1 MNRILV
7 VEDESAIRDFVVINL
22 KRAGYEVVDAAN
34 GKLGVEAYEK
44 ENGNFSVALLDIMMP
59 EMDGFEVCQ
68 YIREKNQN
76 IGIIM
81 LSAKSQEMDKVR
93 GLMLGADDYVT
104 KPFSPSELLARVDAL
119 CRRMGIRA
127 QAVKAKEENDENKL
141 VSGPFALDY
150 KSRALYKNNEAIELT
165 QVEFQIIEFLIK
177 NPNTAIKRS
186 DILTAVWGDTYD
198 GDEKIVDVNVRR
210 LRVKIED
217 NPSDP
222 KYLAT
227 VWGFG
232 YKWTV

>member
-7 VEDESAIRDFVVINL
+7 VEDEDAIRDFVVINL

-34 GKLGVEAYEK
+34 GRLGVDAYER

-93 GLMLGADDYVT
+93 GLMMGADDYVT

-119 CRRMGIRA
+119 CRRMGVRA
-127 QAVKAKEENDENKL
+127 QVMNQKEETDENKL

-150 KSRALYKNNEAIELT
+150 KSRALYKNNESIELT

-186 DILTAVWGDTYD
+186 DILTAVWGEEYD

-232 YKWTV
+232 YKWTI

>member
-81 LSAKSQEMDKVR
+81 LSAKSQV
-93 GLMLGADDYVT
+93 LCWAQTTMLQNLSA
-104 KPFSPSELLARVDAL
+104 PLNF
-119 CRRMGIRA
+119 
-127 QAVKAKEENDENKL
+127 
-141 VSGPFALDY
+141 
-150 KSRALYKNNEAIELT
+150 
-165 QVEFQIIEFLIK
+165 
-177 NPNTAIKRS
+177 
-186 DILTAVWGDTYD
+186 
-198 GDEKIVDVNVRR
+198 
-210 LRVKIED
+210 
-217 NPSDP
+217 
-222 KYLAT
+222 
-227 VWGFG
+227 
-232 YKWTV
+232 

>member
-1 MNRILV
+1 
-7 VEDESAIRDFVVINL
+7 
-22 KRAGYEVVDAAN
+22 
-34 GKLGVEAYEK
+34 
-44 ENGNFSVALLDIMMP
+44 
-59 EMDGFEVCQ
+59 
-68 YIREKNQN
+68 
-76 IGIIM
+76 
-81 LSAKSQEMDKVR
+81 
-93 GLMLGADDYVT
+93 MLGADDYVT

>member
-7 VEDESAIRDFVVINL
+7 VEDEDAIRDFVVINL

-34 GKLGVEAYEK
+34 GRLGVDAYER

-93 GLMLGADDYVT
+93 GLMMGADDYVT

-119 CRRMGIRA
+119 CRRMGVRA
-127 QAVKAKEENDENKL
+127 QAMKQKEETDENKL
-141 VSGPFALDY
+141 ISGPFALDY
-150 KSRALYKNNEAIELT
+150 KSRALYKNNEPIELT

-186 DILTAVWGDTYD
+186 DILTAVWGEEYD

-232 YKWTV
+232 YKWTI

>member
-227 VWGFG
+227 GWGFG

>member
-127 QAVKAKEENDENKL
+127 QALKAKEENDENKL

>member
-7 VEDESAIRDFVVINL
+7 VEDEDAIRDFVVINL
-22 KRAGYEVVDAAN
+22 KRAGYEVIDAAN
-34 GKLGVEAYEK
+34 GKLGVEAYEREK
-44 ENGNFSVALLDIMMP
+44 GNFSVALLDIMMP

-68 YIREKNQN
+68 YIRERNQN

-104 KPFSPSELLARVDAL
+104 KPFSPSELMARVDAL
-119 CRRMGIRA
+119 CRRMGVRA
-127 QAVKAKEENDENKL
+127 AMMKPQEENDENKL

-150 KSRALYKNNEAIELT
+150 KSRALYKNNESIELT

-186 DILTAVWGDTYD
+186 DILTAVWGNDYD

>member
-34 GKLGVEAYEK
+34 GKLGVDAYEK

>member
-7 VEDESAIRDFVVINL
+7 VEDEAAIRDFVVINL

-127 QAVKAKEENDENKL
+127 QAVKAKEETDGNKL

-186 DILTAVWGDTYD
+186 DILTAVWGDNYD